1 MDEVEKLR
9 VLIPHWIE
17 HNVEHADEFREWAA
31 RAGAAQ
37 KDLEAAAAVLKAV
50 NEHLQV
56 ALQKLGGVR
65 A

>member
-17 HNVEHADEFREWAA
+17 HNVEHADEFREWAV

-37 KDLEAAAAVLKAV
+37 EDLEAAAAALKAV

>member
-17 HNVEHADEFREWAA
+17 HNIEHADEFRGWAA
-31 RAGAAQ
+31 KASAAQ
-37 KDLEAAAAVLKAV
+37 ADLAAAADALQAV

-56 ALQKLGGVR
+56 ALQKLGEVR
-65 A
+65 V